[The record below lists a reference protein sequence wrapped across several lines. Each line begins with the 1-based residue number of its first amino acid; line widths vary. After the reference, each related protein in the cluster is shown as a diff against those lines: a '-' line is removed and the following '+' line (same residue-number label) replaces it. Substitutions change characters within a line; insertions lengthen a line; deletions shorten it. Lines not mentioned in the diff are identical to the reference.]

1 MIYMGLG
8 NSGSKILWNFHEFL
22 FQPNAMPEALPRLAN
37 TRFLIGDADTNNS
50 VIHEVSARKLHQTH
64 PPQAI
69 NLMDLARYW
78 SGGCGVYHIIGEL
91 LAETAM
97 KDPEFSATLSMYGRQ
112 PVTLLLSAGGG
123 TGGGI
128 SGAFRQQPPDGV
140 ATLPNVRLFTVLPEV
155 DQFQDGGLEITGPDG
170 FQCASAGRFLLK
182 FVSDAARL
190 EAGQLPQSATAD
202 LFLLSNSYLSCIPA
216 SVSYEE
222 GVRRLN
228 RLLAHALVM
237 MPTDVNQSQFPAR
250 RRLVTFGLG
259 AAPRLQP
266 GHAEPQTPSEVAR
279 DLVRSALT
287 PVDLAR
293 TSPTGLSALPVECN
307 KYRSALADLLDPE
320 EETSSELGQGL
331 QRVFQRCIGVDAWL
345 WYRGDADN
353 PTVTHAMRQEVDRE
367 LVRLFGD
374 SVRVKVW
381 DGGVLPHAYMPDL
394 EQPGQKADYAL
405 LILLSNFMVEDVFR
419 LVMYFIES
427 SFGWLEGS
435 VANVADRI
443 HRLLTDR
450 NSTAE
455 SIEEALVNPPGS
467 PAEEAGAVNKV
478 RLDKKATETYPQHF
492 WGNIDDL
499 RSKVL
504 QSLNRKEEDF
514 EKRLLR
520 VQDIA
525 YALKFFHSQ
534 IWRYH

>member
-22 FQPNAMPEALPRLAN
+22 FQPNAFPEAQGRLAN
-37 TRFLIGDADTNNS
+37 ARFLIGDADTNNS
-50 VIHEVSARKLHQTH
+50 VIHEVMGRKLHQTH
-64 PPQAI
+64 PPHAI

-97 KDPEFSATLSMYGRQ
+97 KDPEFSATMTMYGRQ

-140 ATLPNVRLFTVLPEV
+140 ATLPNVRLFSVLPEL
-155 DQFQDGGLEITGPDG
+155 DQFQDGGQEITGPDG

-190 EAGQLPQSATAD
+190 EAGQFPQNASAD
-202 LFLLSNSYLSCIPA
+202 LFILSNSYLSCIPA
-216 SVSYEE
+216 NISYQE

-237 MPTDVNQSQFPAR
+237 MPSDAHQGQFPAR

-259 AAPRLQP
+259 AAPRIAA
-266 GHAEPQTPSEVAR
+266 GNAEPQPAVQVAR

-287 PVDLAR
+287 PVDLACH
-293 TSPTGLSALPVECN
+293 SPTGLSALPVECS
-307 KYRSALADLLDPE
+307 KYREALDELLGSSADSPG
-320 EETSSELGQGL
+320 ELGLGL

-345 WYRGDADN
+345 CSAQDAGN
-353 PTVTHAMRQEVDRE
+353 PNVIQQMRLDVHGE
-367 LVRLFGD
+367 LNRLFGE
-374 SVRVKVW
+374 SVRVNVW
-381 DGGVLPHAYMPDL
+381 DGGVLPQAYLPEL
-394 EQPGQKADYAL
+394 EQQGRKADFTL
-405 LILLSNFMVEDVFR
+405 LILLSNMMVEDVFR
-419 LVMYFIES
+419 LVMYFIQS
-427 SFGWLEGS
+427 SFGWSDGTVS
-435 VANVADRI
+435 DVAERI
-443 HRLLTDR
+443 HQLLTDR

-455 SIEEALVNPPGS
+455 SIEDALVNPSNGT
-467 PAEEAGAVNKV
+467 GNRI
-478 RLDKKATETYPQHF
+478 RLDKKATETYPARF

-514 EKRLLR
+514 DKRLLR
-520 VQDIA
+520 VQDLAFAI
-525 YALKFFHSQ
+525 KFFHSQ

>member
-22 FQPNAMPEALPRLAN
+22 FQPNALPEALPRLAN

-50 VIHEVSARKLHQTH
+50 VIHEVMGRKLHQTH
-64 PPQAI
+64 PPQAV

-97 KDPEFSATLSMYGRQ
+97 KDPEFMATMSMYGRQ

-140 ATLPNVRLFTVLPEV
+140 ATLPNVRLFAVMPEL
-155 DQFQDGGLEITGPDG
+155 DQFQDGGLDITGPDG

-190 EAGQLPQSATAD
+190 DSGQFPQSASAD
-202 LFLLSNSYLSCIPA
+202 LFILSNSYLSCIPP

-237 MPTDVNQSQFPAR
+237 MPSDVNQNQFPAR

-259 AAPRLQP
+259 AAARTQP
-266 GHAEPQTPSEVAR
+266 GNAEPQTPPQLAGE
-279 DLVRSALT
+279 LVRSALT
-287 PVDLAR
+287 PLNLAHQ
-293 TSPTGLSALPVECN
+293 SPTGLSALPVECN
-307 KYRSALADLLDPE
+307 KYQSALTDLLSPNGAAA
-320 EETSSELGQGL
+320 SELGRGL
-331 QRVFQRCIGVDAWL
+331 RHVFQRCIGVDAWL
-345 WYRGDADN
+345 WYRQEADN
-353 PTVTHAMRQEVDRE
+353 PGVTQAVRQGIDTE
-367 LVRLFGD
+367 LTALFGE

-381 DGGVLPHAYMPDL
+381 DGGVLPQAYLPEL
-394 EQPGQKADYAL
+394 EGQGQKADFAL
-405 LILLSNFMVEDVFR
+405 LVLLSNFMVEDVFR
-419 LVMYFIES
+419 LVMYFVES
-427 SFGWLEGS
+427 SFGWVDGTVS
-435 VANVADRI
+435 NVADRI
-443 HRLLTDR
+443 HHLLTDR
-450 NSTAE
+450 NSTVE
-455 SIEEALVNPPGS
+455 SIEEALINPSGS
-467 PAEEAGAVNKV
+467 DGNKV

-525 YALKFFHSQ
+525 FAIKFFHSQ

>member
-22 FQPNAMPEALPRLAN
+22 FQPNAMPEAMGRLAN

-50 VIHEVSARKLHQTH
+50 VINEVQGRKLHQTH

-97 KDPEFSATLSMYGRQ
+97 KDPEFSATMTMYGRQ

-140 ATLPNVRLFTVLPEV
+140 ATLPNVRLFAVLPEL
-155 DQFQDGGLEITGPDG
+155 DQFQDGGTDITGPDG

-182 FVSDAARL
+182 FLSDAARL
-190 EAGQLPQSATAD
+190 ESGQFPQSASSD
-202 LFLLSNSYLSCIPA
+202 LFILSNSYMSCVPP
-216 SVSYEE
+216 SVPYQE

-237 MPTDVNQSQFPAR
+237 MPADVNQDQFPAR

-259 AAPRLQP
+259 ASARKAP
-266 GHAEPQTPSEVAR
+266 GTAEPLSPTQVAR
-279 DLVRSALT
+279 ELVRSALT

-293 TSPTGLSALPVECN
+293 QSPTGLSALPVECN
-307 KYRSALADLLDPE
+307 KYRAALDALLKPE
-320 EETSSELGQGL
+320 REASSEPGVAL
-331 QRVFQRCIGVDAWL
+331 QRVFQRCIGADAFVC
-345 WYRGDADN
+345 YRQDANN
-353 PTVTHAMRQEVDRE
+353 PNVVHAMRLEVQAE
-367 LVRLFGD
+367 LHRLFGD
-374 SVRVKVW
+374 AVRIKVW
-381 DGGVLPHAYMPDL
+381 DGGVLPQAYLPDL
-394 EQPGQKADYAL
+394 EQQGPASDFSL
-405 LILLSNFMVEDVFR
+405 LLLLSNFMVEDVFR
-419 LVMYFIES
+419 LVMYFVES
-427 SFGWLEGS
+427 SFHWQDGT

-443 HRLLTDR
+443 HTLLTDR
-450 NSTAE
+450 NSTVE
-455 SIEEALVNPPGS
+455 TIEEALISPP
-467 PAEEAGAVNKV
+467 AGENKV

-514 EKRLLR
+514 DKRLLR
-520 VQDIA
+520 VQDVA
-525 YALKFFHSQ
+525 FALKFFHSQ

>member
-50 VIHEVSARKLHQTH
+50 VIHEVTGRKLHQTH

-97 KDPEFSATLSMYGRQ
+97 KDPEFSATMAMYGRQ

-140 ATLPNVRLFTVLPEV
+140 ATLPNVRLFAVLPEV
-155 DQFQDGGLEITGPDG
+155 DQFQDGGHDISGPDG

-190 EAGQLPQSATAD
+190 DNGQFPQSASAD
-202 LFLLSNSYLSCIPA
+202 LFILSNSYLSCIPP
-216 SVSYEE
+216 SVSFEE
-222 GVRRLN
+222 GVHRLN

-237 MPTDVNQSQFPAR
+237 MPTDVNQNQFPAR

-259 AAPRLQP
+259 AAPRVRP
-266 GHAEPQTPSEVAR
+266 GDAEPQTPAQVAQE
-279 DLVRSALT
+279 LVRSALT
-287 PVDLAR
+287 PLALGR
-293 TSPTGLSALPVECN
+293 HSPTGLSALPVEAN
-307 KYRSALADLLDPE
+307 KYHAALADLLGPDREKP
-320 EETSSELGQGL
+320 SDLGQKL
-331 QRVFQRCIGVDAWL
+331 KRVFQRCIGVDAWL
-345 WYRGDADN
+345 WYRPDAEN
-353 PTVTHAMRQEVDRE
+353 PVVTNAMRCQVETE
-367 LVRLFGD
+367 LTNLFTD

-381 DGGVLPHAYMPDL
+381 DGGVLPQAYMPDG
-394 EQPGQKADYAL
+394 EIEGQKSDYAL
-405 LILLSNFMVEDVFR
+405 LVLLSNFMVEDVFR

-427 SFGWLEGS
+427 SFGWQDGS
-435 VANVADRI
+435 VENVADRI
-443 HRLLTDR
+443 HQLLTDR
-450 NSTAE
+450 HSTVE
-455 SIEEALVNPPGS
+455 SIENALINPS
-467 PAEEAGAVNKV
+467 GADGNRV
-478 RLDKKATETYPQHF
+478 RLDKRATETYPQHF

-520 VQDIA
+520 VEDVAFAI
-525 YALKFFHSQ
+525 KFFHSQ

>member
-22 FQPNAMPEALPRLAN
+22 FQPDALPEALARLAN
-37 TRFLIGDADTNNS
+37 ARFLIGDADTNNS
-50 VIHEVSARKLHQTH
+50 VIHEVTGRKLHQTH

-97 KDPEFSATLSMYGRQ
+97 KDPEFSATMNMYGRQ
-112 PVTLLLSAGGG
+112 AVTLLLSAGGG

-140 ATLPNVRLFTVLPEV
+140 AALPNVRLFAVLPEL
-155 DQFQDGGLEITGPDG
+155 DQFRDGGLDITGPDG

-182 FVSDAARL
+182 FVSDAARQ
-190 EAGQLPQSATAD
+190 ENGQLPQSASAD
-202 LFLLSNSYLSCIPA
+202 LFILSNSYMSCVPPT
-216 SVSYEE
+216 VSYQE
-222 GVRRLN
+222 GVQGLN

-237 MPTDVNQSQFPAR
+237 MPSDVHQDQFPAR

-259 AAPRLQP
+259 AAQRQEP
-266 GHAEPQTPSEVAR
+266 GEATPHTPSEVAQQ
-279 DLVRSALT
+279 LVRTALT

-293 TSPTGLSALPVECN
+293 SSLTGLSALPVELN
-307 KYRSALADLLDPE
+307 KYRSALDGLFTPGKESLN
-320 EETSSELGQGL
+320 ELAQGL
-331 QRVFQRCIGVDAWL
+331 KQVFERSIGADAWL
-345 WYRGDADN
+345 YYRPDADN
-353 PTVTHAMRQEVDRE
+353 ANAIHAMRLQVHEE
-367 LVRLFGD
+367 LHRLFGE
-374 SVRVKVW
+374 SVRIKVW
-381 DGGVLPHAYMPDL
+381 DGGVLPQAYLPDL
-394 EQPGQKADYAL
+394 EEQGNKADYSL
-405 LILLSNFMVEDVFR
+405 LVLLSNFMVEDVFR
-419 LVMYFIES
+419 LVMYFVES
-427 SFGWLEGS
+427 SFGWVDGCVS
-435 VANVADRI
+435 DVADRI
-443 HRLLTDR
+443 HQVLTDR
-450 NSTAE
+450 NSTVE
-455 SIEEALVNPPGS
+455 SIEAALITPPGS
-467 PAEEAGAVNKV
+467 GTNKV

-514 EKRLLR
+514 DKRLLR
-520 VQDIA
+520 VEDVA

>member
-1 MIYMGLG
+1 MGLG

-22 FQPNAMPEALPRLAN
+22 FQPNALPQALSRLAN

-50 VIHEVSARKLHQTH
+50 VIHEVTGRKLHQTH

-97 KDPEFSATLSMYGRQ
+97 KDPEFSATMTMYGRQ

-140 ATLPNVRLFTVLPEV
+140 AALPNVRLFAVLPEV
-155 DQFQDGGLEITGPDG
+155 DQFRDGGLDITGPDG

-182 FVSDAARL
+182 FVCDAARL
-190 EAGQLPQSATAD
+190 ENGQFPQSASAD
-202 LFLLSNSYLSCIPA
+202 LFILSNSYMSCIPA
-216 SVSYEE
+216 SVSYQE
-222 GVRRLN
+222 GVQRLN
-228 RLLAHALVM
+228 RMLAHALVM
-237 MPTDVNQSQFPAR
+237 MPSDVHQDQFPAR

-259 AAPRLQP
+259 AAPRLTV
-266 GHAEPQTPSEVAR
+266 GEANPQTPAAVAQQ
-279 DLVRSALT
+279 LVRTALT
-287 PVDLAR
+287 PVDLGR
-293 TSPTGLSALPVECN
+293 QSPTGLSGLPVELN
-307 KYRSALADLLDPE
+307 KYRNALDALLNPGKESHKDLA
-320 EETSSELGQGL
+320 QGL
-331 QRVFQRCIGVDAWL
+331 KRVFERCMGADAWL
-345 WYRGDADN
+345 YYKGDADN
-353 PTVTHAMRQEVDRE
+353 ATTIHQMRLQVHDEMH
-367 LVRLFGD
+367 RLMGE
-374 SVRVKVW
+374 SVRIKVW
-381 DGGVLPHAYMPDL
+381 DGGVLPQAYLPDL
-394 EQPGQKADYAL
+394 EEQGQKADFAL
-405 LILLSNFMVEDVFR
+405 LVLLSNFMVEDVFR

-427 SFGWLEGS
+427 SFGWVDGS
-435 VANVADRI
+435 VSDVADRI
-443 HRLLTDR
+443 HQILTDR
-450 NSTAE
+450 NSTVE
-455 SIEEALVNPPGS
+455 SIEAALVNPPS
-467 PAEEAGAVNKV
+467 SDSNKV

-504 QSLNRKEEDF
+504 QSLNRKDEDF
-514 EKRLLR
+514 DKRLLQ
-520 VQDIA
+520 VEHIA

>member
-22 FQPNAMPEALPRLAN
+22 FQPNAGPDALTRLAN

-50 VIHEVSARKLHQTH
+50 VIHEVTGRKLHQTH

-97 KDPEFSATLSMYGRQ
+97 KDPEFSATMAMYGRQ

-140 ATLPNVRLFTVLPEV
+140 ATLPNVRLFAVLPEL
-155 DQFQDGGLEITGPDG
+155 DQFQDGGTDITGPDG

-182 FVSDAARL
+182 FISDTARL
-190 EAGQLPQSATAD
+190 EAGQFPQSGSAD
-202 LFLLSNSYLSCIPA
+202 LFILSNSYMSCVPA
-216 SVSYEE
+216 GVSYQE

-228 RLLAHALVM
+228 RLMAHALVM
-237 MPTDVNQSQFPAR
+237 MPSDVNQNQFPAR

-259 AAPRLQP
+259 AAQRTQP
-266 GHAEPQTPSEVAR
+266 GTAEPQSPAQIAR

-293 TSPTGLSALPVECN
+293 PCPTGLSALPVECN
-307 KYRSALADLLDPE
+307 KYRTALDALFQQGKENVSDL
-320 EETSSELGQGL
+320 GAGL
-331 QRVFQRCIGVDAWL
+331 QRVLQRCIGVDAWL
-345 WYRGDADN
+345 CYKQDAES
-353 PTVTHAMRQEVDRE
+353 PTILHSMRLQVQAE
-367 LVRLFGD
+367 LERLFGEA
-374 SVRVKVW
+374 VHVKVW
-381 DGGVLPHAYMPDL
+381 DGGALPQAYLPDL
-394 EQPGQKADYAL
+394 EQPGQKAEFSVL
-405 LILLSNFMVEDVFR
+405 LLLSNFMIEDVFR

-427 SFGWLEGS
+427 SFGWLDGTVS
-435 VANVADRI
+435 NVADRI
-443 HRLLTDR
+443 HQLLSER
-450 NSTAE
+450 NSTVE
-455 SIEEALVNPPGS
+455 TIEEALISPTGS
-467 PAEEAGAVNKV
+467 NKV
-478 RLDKKATETYPQHF
+478 HLDKKATETYPQRF

-514 EKRLLR
+514 DKRLLR
-520 VQDIA
+520 VQDVA

>member
-22 FQPNAMPEALPRLAN
+22 FQPNTMPEALGRLAN
-37 TRFLIGDADTNNS
+37 ARFLIGDADTNNS
-50 VIHEVSARKLHQTH
+50 VIHEVSGRKLHQAH

-97 KDPEFSATLSMYGRQ
+97 KDPEFSATMSMYGRQ

-140 ATLPNVRLFTVLPEV
+140 ATLPNVRLFAVLPEL
-155 DQFQDGGLEITGPDG
+155 DQFQDGGLDISGPDG

-182 FVSDAARL
+182 FVSDAAR
-190 EAGQLPQSATAD
+190 EENGQFPQSASAD
-202 LFLLSNSYLSCIPA
+202 LFVLSNSYMSCIPP
-216 SVSYEE
+216 SVPYQE

-237 MPTDVNQSQFPAR
+237 MPSDVHQNQFPAR

-259 AAPRLQP
+259 AAPKIQP
-266 GHAEPQTPSEVAR
+266 GVANPQAPPQVAR
-279 DLVRSALT
+279 ELVRTALT
-287 PVDLAR
+287 PLDLAR
-293 TSPTGLSALPVECN
+293 PTPTGLSALPVECN
-307 KYRSALADLLDPE
+307 RYKGALDALFGTGKGE
-320 EETSSELGQGL
+320 EDEGAGL
-331 QRVFQRCIGVDAWL
+331 RKVFQRSIGADAWL
-345 WYRGDADN
+345 CYRPGADN
-353 PTVTHAMRQEVDRE
+353 ANVIHSLRMEVNAE
-367 LVRLFGD
+367 LERLFGE
-374 SVRVKVW
+374 SVRVNVW
-381 DGGVLPHAYMPDL
+381 DGGALPPAYLPEL
-394 EQPGQKADYAL
+394 EQAGHKGDYAL
-405 LILLSNFMVEDVFR
+405 LLLLSNFMIEDVFR
-419 LVMYFIES
+419 LVVYFIES
-427 SFGWLEGS
+427 SFAWADGS
-435 VANVADRI
+435 VADVADRI

-450 NSTAE
+450 NSTVE
-455 SIEEALVNPPGS
+455 SIEEALISPPGTD
-467 PAEEAGAVNKV
+467 ANKV
-478 RLDKKATETYPQHF
+478 RLDKKATETYPARF

-514 EKRLLR
+514 DKRLLR

-525 YALKFFHSQ
+525 YALKFFHTQ

>member
-8 NSGSKILWNFHEFL
+8 NSGSKLLWHYHEFL
-22 FQPNAMPEALPRLAN
+22 FQPNAIPEAMARVVN
-37 TRFLIGDADTNNS
+37 SRFLIGDADTNNS
-50 VIHEVSARKLHQTH
+50 VIHEVTGRKLHQAL

-97 KDPEFSATLSMYGRQ
+97 KDPEFSATMSRYGRQ

-128 SGAFRQQPPDGV
+128 SGAFRQQPPDGL
-140 ATLPNVRLFTVLPEV
+140 ATLPNVRLFAVLPEL
-155 DQFQDGGLEITGPDG
+155 DQFQDGGLDVSGPDG

-182 FVSDAARL
+182 FVSDAARV
-190 EAGQLPQSATAD
+190 ESGQLPQSASAD
-202 LFLLSNSYLSCIPA
+202 LFILSNSYMSCIPP
-216 SVSYEE
+216 SVPYQE

-237 MPTDVNQSQFPAR
+237 MPADVNQDQFHAR
-250 RRLVTFGLG
+250 RRLVTFGVG
-259 AAPRLQP
+259 AAQRLEAGNADPKAPAQL
-266 GHAEPQTPSEVAR
+266 AR

-287 PVDLAR
+287 PIDLTRPA
-293 TSPTGLSALPVECN
+293 PTGLSALPMELG
-307 KYRSALADLLDPE
+307 KYRAGLEGLLDP
-320 EETSSELGQGL
+320 TKGTDGELSAALRNVFRRSIGADVWVYSKQG
-331 QRVFQRCIGVDAWL
+331 
-345 WYRGDADN
+345 ADN
-353 PTVTHAMRQEVDRE
+353 PNLIHSLRMEVAAE
-367 LVRLFGD
+367 LHRLFGEA
-374 SVRVKVW
+374 VRVKVW
-381 DGGVLPHAYMPDL
+381 DGGVLPQTYLPDL
-394 EQPGQKADYAL
+394 EQPGHKADYSVL
-405 LILLSNFMVEDVFR
+405 LLLSNFMVEDVYR
-419 LVMYFIES
+419 LVAYFIES
-427 SFGWLEGS
+427 SFPWNDGS
-435 VANVADRI
+435 VSDVAERL

-450 NSTAE
+450 DSTAE
-455 SIEEALVNPPGS
+455 SIEEALVGMQGT
-467 PAEEAGAVNKV
+467 ANKV
-478 RLDKKATETYPQHF
+478 RLDKKATETYPQRF

-514 EKRLLR
+514 DKRLLR
-520 VQDIA
+520 VADVA

>member
-22 FQPNAMPEALPRLAN
+22 FQPNAGPEALTRLAN
-37 TRFLIGDADTNNS
+37 ARFLIGDADTNNS
-50 VIHEVSARKLHQTH
+50 VIHEVSGRKLHQTH

-97 KDPEFSATLSMYGRQ
+97 KDPEFSSTMAMYGRQ

-140 ATLPNVRLFTVLPEV
+140 ATLPNVRLF
-155 DQFQDGGLEITGPDG
+155 GGADITGPDG

-182 FVSDAARL
+182 FVADAARL
-190 EAGQLPQSATAD
+190 DTGQFPQSASAD
-202 LFLLSNSYLSCIPA
+202 LFILSNSYMSCVPPT
-216 SVSYEE
+216 VSYQE
-222 GVRRLN
+222 GVCRLN

-237 MPTDVNQSQFPAR
+237 MPADVNQNQFPAR

-259 AAPRLQP
+259 AASRVPP
-266 GHAEPQTPSEVAR
+266 GAADGQSPAQVAR
-279 DLVRSALT
+279 DLVRTALT

-293 TSPTGLSALPVECN
+293 PCPTGLSALPVECN
-307 KYRSALADLLDPE
+307 KYKSALDGLLNPGKEPLRDLAA
-320 EETSSELGQGL
+320 GL
-331 QRVFQRCIGVDAWL
+331 QRVLQRCIGVDAWL
-345 WYRGDADN
+345 CYKQDADN
-353 PTVTHAMRQEVDRE
+353 PNALHSMRLEVQAE
-367 LVRLFGD
+367 LQRLFGE
-374 SVRVKVW
+374 SVHVKVW
-381 DGGVLPHAYMPDL
+381 DGGVLPQAYLPDL
-394 EQPGQKADYAL
+394 EQQNQKADFSL
-405 LILLSNFMVEDVFR
+405 LVLLSNFMVEDVFR

-427 SFGWLEGS
+427 SFGWLDGS
-435 VANVADRI
+435 VSNVADRI
-443 HRLLTDR
+443 HQLLTDR

-455 SIEEALVNPPGS
+455 SIEEALVNPPSTGT
-467 PAEEAGAVNKV
+467 NKV
-478 RLDKKATETYPQHF
+478 HLDKKATETYPQRF

-514 EKRLLR
+514 DKRLLC